1 MAITLLIPLLLT
13 WKLIQVSK
21 SSSAT
26 ETGQSKWGGDLQ
38 IIITEVIDYS
48 HIHEMTLKSLW
59 DQSSPRWMLEAKA
72 VFSSGWYTVL
82 LWPST
87 MLWQSDTGL
96 FHVMMLR
103 MLHTCWEVWSIMR
116 IRQNMWCRGLP
127 QRMIFDIPLPD
138 LNDRFATLTPT
149 SSSMDDRHQ
158 ILSISQVFCQETTA
172 GLWMLPKHILWY
184 MTICHLHRGC
194 HLKTI
199 LNHMGHCYVWIW
211 NCTKDCTG
219 G

>member
-127 QRMIFDIPLPD
+127 QRMIFLCLISLTD
-138 LNDRFATLTPT
+138 LQHLLQLHLRWTTGTKSFLLARFSVRKQQQVCGCCQNT
-149 SSSMDDRHQ
+149 SCGTWQS
-158 ILSISQVFCQETTA
+158 V
-172 GLWMLPKHILWY
+172 
-184 MTICHLHRGC
+184 IC
-194 HLKTI
+194 T
-199 LNHMGHCYVWIW
+199 VVV
-211 NCTKDCTG
+211 T
-219 G
+219 